1 MSGHVFCMRQPP
13 GKLLHSQMDGK
24 PMLRKASIC
33 TLLLQSFFFVAVAGG
48 LQSSDSKPAVG
59 LTVGEAAPSFEARNQ
74 AGEQQSLKSIAG
86 KNGTVLLFVR
96 SADW

>member
-1 MSGHVFCMRQPP
+1 
-13 GKLLHSQMDGK
+13 
-24 PMLRKASIC
+24 MLRKTSIC
-33 TLLLQSFFFVAVAGG
+33 TLLLQFFFFVAVAGG
-48 LQSSDSKPAVG
+48 LQSSDSRPAVG
-59 LTVGEAAPSFEARNQ
+59 LAVGEAAPSFEARNQ